1 MLAISGVLVAGIL
14 DSSLRCAAFGMTG
27 GGGVLNYEGRGARND
42 GVRGARNDK
51 KMLGWT
57 GLGCVMEAREVWN
70 QFDRIVDAPDEEI
83 DLARAAL
90 LIAATEYPALN
101 VEREL
106 FRIDAL
112 AEGVAHRL
120 DDDSPLY
127 QLNTLSEY
135 LFDELKFAG
144 NHTNYYDP
152 RNSFLND
159 VMERRLG
166 IPITLSLLYIEV
178 GKRLGIPLLGIGMP
192 AHFIVRHRD
201 DPDVFVDPFHGGI
214 LLSEDECAQRLKQ
227 ATQGALAWEAQF
239 LEPVSSHAF
248 IARMLRNLKVVYLQ
262 RRNYERVLSTIDRLI
277 ALQPQEAVEFRDR
290 GVVNYRLGNYADALE
305 DLRLY
310 VGSAAVVPDGA
321 TVRRLMEQIRGR
333 LDG

>member
-1 MLAISGVLVAGIL
+1 MSIVES
-14 DSSLRCAAFGMTG
+14 
-27 GGGVLNYEGRGARND
+27 
-42 GVRGARNDK
+42 
-51 KMLGWT
+51 
-57 GLGCVMEAREVWN
+57 REVWN
-70 QFDRIVDAPDEEI
+70 QFDRMVGAPEEEI

-90 LIAATEYPALN
+90 LLAATEYPELS

-106 FRIDAL
+106 FRVDEL
-112 AEGVAHRL
+112 AEGVAPRM

-159 VMERRLG
+159 VIERRLG

-178 GKRLGIPLLGIGMP
+178 GKRLGVPLLGIGMP
-192 AHFIVRHRD
+192 GHFVVRHRD
-201 DPDVFVDPFHGGI
+201 DPDIFVDPFHGGI
-214 LLSEDECAQRLKQ
+214 LLSEEECAERLKQ
-227 ATQGALAWEAQF
+227 STQGALPWDREY
-239 LEPVSSHAF
+239 LEPVSSRAF

-262 RRNYERVLSTIDRLI
+262 RRSYERVLATIDRVI
-277 ALQPQEAVEFRDR
+277 ALLPQDAVEFRDR

-305 DLRLY
+305 DLY
-310 VGSAAVVPDGA
+310 VYVESGDAVPDED
-321 TVRRLMEQIRGR
+321 TVRKLMDQIRGR
-333 LDG
+333 LEG

>member
-1 MLAISGVLVAGIL
+1 MSIVES
-14 DSSLRCAAFGMTG
+14 
-27 GGGVLNYEGRGARND
+27 
-42 GVRGARNDK
+42 
-51 KMLGWT
+51 
-57 GLGCVMEAREVWN
+57 REVWN
-70 QFDRIVDAPDEEI
+70 QFDRMVGAPEEEI

-90 LIAATEYPALN
+90 LLAATEYPELS

-106 FRIDAL
+106 FLVDRI
-112 AEGVAHRL
+112 AEGVAPRM

-159 VMERRLG
+159 VIERRLG

-178 GKRLGIPLLGIGMP
+178 GKRLGVPLLGIGMP
-192 AHFIVRHRD
+192 GHFVVRHRD
-201 DPDVFVDPFHGGI
+201 DPDIFVDPFHGGI
-214 LLSEDECAQRLKQ
+214 LLSEEECAERLKQ
-227 ATQGALAWEAQF
+227 STQGALAWDREY
-239 LEPVSSHAF
+239 LTPVTSRAF

-262 RRNYERVLSTIDRLI
+262 RRSYERVLATIDRVI
-277 ALQPQEAVEFRDR
+277 ALLPQDAVEFRDR

-305 DLRLY
+305 DLY
-310 VGSAAVVPDGA
+310 VYVESGDVVPDED
-321 TVRRLMEQIRGR
+321 TVRKLMDQIRGR
-333 LDG
+333 LEG